1 MAACTPHTP
10 IKRAASLVAALCCA
24 GSMLRLRAYL
34 SISFAKSATSAMV
47 SPVRFVTS

>member
-24 GSMLRLRAYL
+24 GSMLRAYL

-47 SPVRFVTS
+47 SPVRLVTS